1 MNKSKRE
8 QFIELVDLLMEDA
21 AINKDE
27 WTDALIYF
35 EALKMQKDKE
45 KPVITDKGT
54 EILLYIQN
62 NYQNYKNMFS
72 AKIIAEG
79 MGAATKSVSASMRGL
94 VTGGFLEKISDK
106 PVIYSITDAGKNFD
120 LSKE

>member
-21 AINKDE
+21 IIDKDE
-27 WTDALIYF
+27 WTDALVYF

-45 KPVITDKGT
+45 KPVITDKGA

-72 AKIIAEG
+72 AKAIAEG
-79 MGAATKSVSASMRGL
+79 MGAATKSISASMRGL
-94 VTGGFLEKISDK
+94 VTGSFLEKISDK

>member
-45 KPVITDKGT
+45 KPVITDKGA

-72 AKIIAEG
+72 AKVIAEG
-79 MGAATKSVSASMRGL
+79 MEAATKSVSASMRGL

>member
-21 AINKDE
+21 VVDKDE
-27 WTDALIYF
+27 WTDALVYF

-45 KPVITDKGT
+45 KPVITNKGA

-72 AKIIAEG
+72 AKVIAEG
-79 MGAATKSVSASMRGL
+79 MGVVTRSVSASMRGL

-106 PVIYSITDAGKNFD
+106 PVIYSITEAGKNFD

>member
-45 KPVITDKGT
+45 KPVITDKGA

-72 AKIIAEG
+72 AKVIAEG
-79 MGAATKSVSASMRGL
+79 MGAATKSISASMRGL

>member
-72 AKIIAEG
+72 AKVIAEG

>member
-45 KPVITDKGT
+45 KPVITDKGA

-72 AKIIAEG
+72 AKVIAEG

>member
-21 AINKDE
+21 VIDKDE
-27 WTDALIYF
+27 WTDALVYF

-45 KPVITDKGT
+45 KPVITDKGA
-54 EILLYIQN
+54 EILSYIQN

-72 AKIIAEG
+72 AKVIAEG